1 MTTYVVMPAHRAVL
15 EMANEHLRSTGIPPE
30 RCVLVT
36 NGRHP
41 ILPHESYAEHV
52 LYDASPDLNISRWWN
67 IGLARATSDAVF
79 NEGIASLAEVEVLF
93 LNADCQISSNDVSIL
108 EYALRELDLSMV
120 GPDYRN
126 LYPNLKVGETVV
138 NNRLEPILWWKRVPG
153 FCFMIPMESSVRP
166 SNRFRW
172 WYSDDHIEW
181 QARAEKG
188 AGIVGGTT
196 ARHPTNGGTL
206 LNSTLQRYADEDL
219 EKFIKEWG
227 TVPCTS

>member
-1 MTTYVVMPAHRAVL
+1 MTTYVLMPAHRAVL

-67 IGLARATSDAVF
+67 IGLARATSDAIF
-79 NEGIASLAEVEVLF
+79 DEGIAKAEILF
-93 LNADCQISSNDVSIL
+93 LNADCQISSKDVAIL

-120 GPDYRN
+120 GPDHRN
-126 LYPNLKVGETVV
+126 LYPDLELGEAVV
-138 NNRLEPILWWKRVPG
+138 NTRLEPIDHRKRVPG
-153 FCFMIPMESSVRP
+153 FCFMIPVMSTIRP
-166 SNRFRW
+166 DNRFRW

-188 AGIVGGTT
+188 AAVIPGTT
-196 ARHPTNGGTL
+196 AHHPTHGGTL